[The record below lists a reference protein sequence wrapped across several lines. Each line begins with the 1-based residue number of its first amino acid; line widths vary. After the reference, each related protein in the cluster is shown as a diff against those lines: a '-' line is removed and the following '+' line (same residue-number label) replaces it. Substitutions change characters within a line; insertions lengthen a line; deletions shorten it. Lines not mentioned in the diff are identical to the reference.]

1 MVGILGRGG
10 GRCPIV
16 YLAGVY
22 SPLCWCWF
30 RSWSRCLLGQ
40 GGGRDREMELGV
52 VPELVWCGD
61 LDVLLLPWRPLF
73 HVVEEG
79 RVWGGAG
86 ATSFSSGSGGGRG
99 CKVR

>member
-22 SPLCWCWF
+22 VLLCWCWF
-30 RSWSRCLLGQ
+30 RSRSRCLLGQ
-40 GGGRDREMELGV
+40 GGGRDQEMELGV

-61 LDVLLLPWRPLF
+61 LDVLLLP
-73 HVVEEG
+73 
-79 RVWGGAG
+79 
-86 ATSFSSGSGGGRG
+86 
-99 CKVR
+99 